1 VGRLKLAFVR
11 ALLVVNPTAT
21 TTTPRSREV
30 LKRALASELKVEV
43 VETSH
48 RGHAAALAV
57 RAMREGLDVVVALG
71 GDGTVNE
78 IVNGLLTDG
87 PHHELP
93 ALAVVPGGSTNVFAR
108 AIGLPTHPFDATGAI
123 LEALRAGRS
132 RRVGLGLADDRY
144 FTFNA
149 GLGFDADVV
158 RRIEKRR
165 KAGEQ
170 PSHARFVRAAIGHYF
185 TVDRRHPALTLERP
199 GEKPIDHLHFALVT
213 NTAPWSYL
221 GQRPVQPSPE
231 ASFDTG
237 LDVFAPR
244 SMGIALTLRYVR
256 RALMDAAPL
265 RSRRLLRVHDLADF
279 TLRASRPLALQVDG
293 DWLGERD
300 AVRFRSVPDVLR
312 VIV

>member
-1 VGRLKLAFVR
+1 M
-11 ALLVVNPTAT
+11 VNPAAT
-21 TTTPRSREV
+21 TTTARSREV

-43 VETSH
+43 AETSH

-78 IVNGLLTDG
+78 VVNGLLTDG
-87 PHHELP
+87 PRADLP

-132 RRVGLGLADDRY
+132 RRIGLGRADDRW

-149 GLGFDADVV
+149 GLGFDAEVV
-158 RRIEKRR
+158 HRIERR
-165 KAGEQ
+165 RRAGEQ
-170 PSHARFVRAAIGHYF
+170 TSHARFVRASLAHYF

-199 GEKPIDHLHFALVT
+199 GADPVPGLHFALVT

-221 GQRPVQPSPE
+221 GARPVQPSPE

-237 LDVFAPR
+237 LDVFAPK
-244 SMGIALTLRYVR
+244 SMGIVLTLRYVR
-256 RALMDAAPL
+256 RALLDSAPL
-265 RSRRLLRVHDLADF
+265 RSRRLLRVHDCSDF
-279 TLRASRPLALQVDG
+279 TLRASRPMALQVDG
-293 DWLGERD
+293 DWLGERET
-300 AVRFRSVPDVLR
+300 VRFRAVRDVLR

>member
-1 VGRLKLAFVR
+1 VR
-11 ALLVVNPTAT
+11 ALLVVNPKAT

-43 VETSH
+43 AETSH

-78 IVNGLLTDG
+78 VVNGLLTDG
-87 PHHELP
+87 PREDLP
-93 ALAVVPGGSTNVFAR
+93 ALAVVPGGSTNVFVR

-132 RRVGLGLADDRY
+132 RRIGLGLADDRY
-144 FTFNA
+144 FTVNA

-158 RRIEKRR
+158 RRIERR
-165 KAGEQ
+165 RRAGEP
-170 PSHARFVRAAIGHYF
+170 PSHARFVRAAVAHYL
-185 TVDRRHPALTLERP
+185 TGDRRHPALILERP
-199 GEKPIDHLHFALVT
+199 GEPPVDRLHFALVT

-221 GQRPVQPSPE
+221 GERPVQPSPE
-231 ASFDTG
+231 ASFETG
-237 LDVFAPR
+237 LDLFAPR
-244 SMGIALTLRYVR
+244 SMGIVLTLRYVR
-256 RALMDAAPL
+256 RALLGSPPL
-265 RSRRLLRVHDLADF
+265 RSRRLLRVHDLPDF

-300 AVRFRSVPDVLR
+300 SVRFRSVPDVLR

>member
-1 VGRLKLAFVR
+1 VTGVR
-11 ALLVVNPTAT
+11 ALLVVNPAAT
-21 TTTPRSREV
+21 TSTPRSREV
-30 LKRALASELKVEV
+30 LKRALGSEMKVEV
-43 VETSH
+43 AETSH

-78 IVNGLLTDG
+78 VVNGLLTDG
-87 PHHELP
+87 PKPDLP

-132 RRVGLGLADDRY
+132 RRIGLGLADDRY

-149 GLGFDADVV
+149 GLGFDAEVV
-158 RRIEKRR
+158 HRIEKRR
-165 KAGEQ
+165 RAGEQ
-170 PSHARFVRAAIGHYF
+170 TSHARFVRAALAHYL
-185 TVDRRHPALTLERP
+185 TADRRHPAITLERP
-199 GEKPIDHLHFALVT
+199 GEDPVDHLHFALVT

-221 GQRPVQPSPE
+221 GERPVQPSPE

-244 SMGIALTLRYVR
+244 SLGVLLTLRYVR
-256 RALMDAAPL
+256 RALLGSSPL
-265 RSRRLLRVHDLADF
+265 RSRRLLRLHDVAEF
-279 TLRASRPLALQVDG
+279 TLQASRPMALQLDG
-293 DWLGERD
+293 DWLGERES
-300 AVRFRSVPDVLR
+300 VRFRSVPDVLR

>member
-1 VGRLKLAFVR
+1 
-11 ALLVVNPTAT
+11 VVNPAAT
-21 TTTPRSREV
+21 TTTARSREV

-43 VETSH
+43 AETSH

-78 IVNGLLTDG
+78 VVNGLLTDG
-87 PHHELP
+87 PRADLP

-132 RRVGLGLADDRY
+132 RRIGLGRADDRW

-149 GLGFDADVV
+149 GLGFDAEVV
-158 RRIEKRR
+158 HRIERR
-165 KAGEQ
+165 RRAGEQ
-170 PSHARFVRAAIGHYF
+170 TSHARFVRASLAHYF

-199 GEKPIDHLHFALVT
+199 GADPVPGLHFALVT

-221 GQRPVQPSPE
+221 GARPVQPSPE

-237 LDVFAPR
+237 LDVFAPK
-244 SMGIALTLRYVR
+244 SMGIVLTLRYVR
-256 RALMDAAPL
+256 RALLDSAPL
-265 RSRRLLRVHDLADF
+265 RSRRLLRVHDCSDF
-279 TLRASRPLALQVDG
+279 TLRASRPMALQVDG
-293 DWLGERD
+293 DWLGERET
-300 AVRFRSVPDVLR
+300 VRFRAVRDVLR

>member
-1 VGRLKLAFVR
+1 VTCVR
-11 ALLVVNPTAT
+11 ALLVVNPAAT
-21 TTTPRSREV
+21 TSTPRGREV
-30 LKRALASELKVEV
+30 LKRALASEMKVDV
-43 VETSH
+43 AETSH

-78 IVNGLLTDG
+78 VVNGLLTDG
-87 PHHELP
+87 PKPDLP

-132 RRVGLGLADDRY
+132 RRIGLGLADDRY

-149 GLGFDADVV
+149 GLGFDAEVV
-158 RRIEKRR
+158 HRIEKRR
-165 KAGEQ
+165 RAGEQ
-170 PSHARFVRAAIGHYF
+170 TSHARFVRAALAHYL
-185 TVDRRHPALTLERP
+185 TADRRHPAITLERP
-199 GEKPIDHLHFALVT
+199 GEDPVDHLHFALVT

-221 GQRPVQPSPE
+221 GERPVQPSPE

-244 SMGIALTLRYVR
+244 SLGVLLTLRYVR
-256 RALMDAAPL
+256 RALLGSSPL
-265 RSRRLLRVHDLADF
+265 RSRRLLRLHDVAEF
-279 TLRASRPLALQVDG
+279 TLQASRPMALQLDG
-293 DWLGERD
+293 DWLGERE

>member
-1 VGRLKLAFVR
+1 MR
-11 ALLVVNPTAT
+11 ALLVVNPAAT
-21 TTTPRSREV
+21 TTTARSREV

-43 VETSH
+43 AETSH

-57 RAMREGLDVVVALG
+57 RAAREGLDVVVALG

-78 IVNGLLTDG
+78 VVNGLLTDG
-87 PHHELP
+87 PRPGLP

-108 AIGLPTHPFDATGAI
+108 ALGMPTHPFDATGVI
-123 LEALRAGRS
+123 LEALRAGRG
-132 RRVGLGLADDRY
+132 RRIGLGRADDRW

-158 RRIEKRR
+158 RRIERR
-165 KAGEQ
+165 RRAGEQ
-170 PSHARFVRAAIGHYF
+170 TSHAKFVRAALRHYL
-185 TVDRRHPALTLERP
+185 TVDRRHPAITVERP
-199 GEKPIDHLHFALVT
+199 GTEPVAGVHFALVT

-221 GQRPVQPSPE
+221 GSRPVQPSPE

-237 LDVFAPR
+237 LDLFAPR
-244 SMGIALTLRYVR
+244 SMGIALTLRYVL
-256 RALMDAAPL
+256 RALRDSAPV
-265 RSRRLLRVHDLADF
+265 RSRRLLRVHDAAEF
-279 TLRASRPLALQVDG
+279 TLRASRPMSLQVDG

-300 AVRFRSVPDVLR
+300 TVRFQAVPDVLR

>member
-1 VGRLKLAFVR
+1 VTCVR
-11 ALLVVNPTAT
+11 ARLVVNPAAT
-21 TTTPRSREV
+21 TSTPRSREV
-30 LKRALASELKVEV
+30 LKRALASEMRVDV
-43 VETSH
+43 AETSH

-78 IVNGLLTDG
+78 VVNGLLTDG
-87 PHHELP
+87 PKPDLP

-132 RRVGLGLADDRY
+132 RRIGLGLADDRY

-149 GLGFDADVV
+149 GLGFDAEVV
-158 RRIEKRR
+158 HRIEKRR
-165 KAGEQ
+165 RAGEQ
-170 PSHARFVRAAIGHYF
+170 TSHARFVRAALAHYL
-185 TVDRRHPALTLERP
+185 TADRRHPAITLERP
-199 GEKPIDHLHFALVT
+199 GEDPVDHLHFALVT

-221 GQRPVQPSPE
+221 GERPVQPSPE

-244 SMGIALTLRYVR
+244 SLGVLLTLRYVR
-256 RALMDAAPL
+256 RALLGSSPL
-265 RSRRLLRVHDLADF
+265 RSRRLLRLHDVAEF
-279 TLRASRPLALQVDG
+279 TLQASRPMALQLDG
-293 DWLGERD
+293 DWLGERES
-300 AVRFRSVPDVLR
+300 VRFRSVPDVLR

>member
-1 VGRLKLAFVR
+1 VR
-11 ALLVVNPTAT
+11 ALLVVNPAAT
-21 TTTPRSREV
+21 TTTKRGREV
-30 LKRALASELKVEV
+30 LTRALASELDVEV

-57 RAMREGLDVVVALG
+57 RAMREGLEAVVALG

-78 IVNGLLTDG
+78 VVNGLLTDG
-87 PHHELP
+87 PKPDLP
-93 ALAVVPGGSTNVFAR
+93 ALAVVPGGSTNVFVR
-108 AIGLPTHPFDATGAI
+108 ALGLPAHPFDATGAI

-132 RRVGLGLADDRY
+132 RRIGLGLADDRY

-165 KAGEQ
+165 RAGEQ
-170 PSHARFVRAAIGHYF
+170 PSHARFVRAALAHYF
-185 TVDRRHPALTLERP
+185 TADRRHPAITLERP
-199 GEKPIDHLHFALVT
+199 GHKPIQRLHFALVT

-221 GQRPVQPSPE
+221 GQREVQPSPE

-244 SMGIALTLRYVR
+244 SMGVLLTLRYVR
-256 RALMDAAPL
+256 RALLGPSPL
-265 RSRRLLRVHDLADF
+265 RSKRLVRLHDVPEF
-279 TLRASRPLALQVDG
+279 TLHASRPLAFQVDG
-293 DWLGERD
+293 DWLGEQES
-300 AVRFRSVPDVLR
+300 VRFRSVPNVLR
-312 VIV
+312 VII

>member
-1 VGRLKLAFVR
+1 VR
-11 ALLVVNPTAT
+11 ALLVVNPAAT

-43 VETSH
+43 AETSH

-78 IVNGLLTDG
+78 VVNGLLTDG
-87 PHHELP
+87 PREDLP
-93 ALAVVPGGSTNVFAR
+93 ALAVVPGGSTNVFVR
-108 AIGLPTHPFDATGAI
+108 AVGLPTHPFDATGAI

-132 RRVGLGLADDRY
+132 RRIGLGLADDRY
-144 FTFNA
+144 FTVNA

-165 KAGEQ
+165 RAGEP
-170 PSHARFVRAAIGHYF
+170 PSHARFVRAAVARYF
-185 TVDRRHPALTLERP
+185 TADRRHPALTLERP
-199 GEKPIDHLHFALVT
+199 GEPPVDRLHFALLT
-213 NTAPWSYL
+213 NAAPWSYL
-221 GQRPVQPSPE
+221 GERPVQPSPE
-231 ASFDTG
+231 ASFETG
-237 LDVFAPR
+237 LDLFAPR
-244 SMGIALTLRYVR
+244 SMGIVLTLRYVR
-256 RALMDAAPL
+256 RALLGSPPL
-265 RSRRLLRVHDLADF
+265 RSRRLLRVHDLAEF

-300 AVRFRSVPDVLR
+300 SVRFRSVPDVLR

>member
-1 VGRLKLAFVR
+1 VR

-30 LKRALASELKVEV
+30 LARALASELKVEV
-43 VETSH
+43 AETSH

-57 RAMREGLDVVVALG
+57 HAMREGVDVVVALG

-78 IVNGLLTDG
+78 VVNGLLTDG
-87 PHHELP
+87 PRDDLP
-93 ALAVVPGGSTNVFAR
+93 ALAVVPGGSTNVFVR
-108 AIGLPTHPFDATGAI
+108 ALGLPTHPFDATGAI

-132 RRVGLGLADDRY
+132 RRIGLGLADDRY

-170 PSHARFVRAAIGHYF
+170 PSHARFVRAALARYF
-185 TVDRRHPALTLERP
+185 TGERRHPALTLERP
-199 GEKPIDHLHFALVT
+199 GEEPVGHLHFALVT

-221 GQRPVQPSPE
+221 GDRPIQPSPE
-231 ASFDTG
+231 ASFETG
-237 LDVFAPR
+237 LDLFAPR
-244 SMGIALTLRYVR
+244 SMGIVLTLRYVR
-256 RALMDAAPL
+256 RALLDSAPL
-265 RSRRLLRVHDLADF
+265 RSRRLLRVHDLAEF
-279 TLRASRPLALQVDG
+279 TLRASRPMALQLDG
-293 DWLGERD
+293 DWLGEREM
-300 AVRFRSVPDVLR
+300 VRFRSVPDVLR
-312 VIV
+312 VIA

>member
-1 VGRLKLAFVR
+1 VR
-11 ALLVVNPTAT
+11 ALLVVNPKAT

-78 IVNGLLTDG
+78 VVNGLLTDG
-87 PHHELP
+87 PQDDLP
-93 ALAVVPGGSTNVFAR
+93 ALAVVPGGSTNVFVR
-108 AIGLPTHPFDATGAI
+108 AVGLPTHPFDATGAI
-123 LEALRAGRS
+123 LEALRAGRT
-132 RRVGLGLADDRY
+132 RRIGLGLADDRY

-165 KAGEQ
+165 RAGDP
-170 PSHARFVRAAIGHYF
+170 PSHARFVRAALTHYA
-185 TVDRRHPALTLERP
+185 TVDRRHPAITLERP
-199 GEKPIDHLHFALVT
+199 GQKPVDHLHFALVT
-213 NTAPWSYL
+213 NTAPWTYL
-221 GQRPVQPSPE
+221 GERPVQPSPE
-231 ASFDTG
+231 ASFDAG
-237 LDVFAPR
+237 LDLFAPR
-244 SMGIALTLRYVR
+244 SMGILLTLRYVR
-256 RALMDAAPL
+256 RALLGSSPP
-265 RSRRLLRVHDLADF
+265 RSRRLLRVHDLAEF

-293 DWLGERD
+293 DWLGERES
-300 AVRFRSVPDVLR
+300 VRFRSVPDVLR

>member
-1 VGRLKLAFVR
+1 VTCVR
-11 ALLVVNPTAT
+11 ALLVVNPAAT
-21 TTTPRSREV
+21 TSTPRGREV
-30 LKRALASELKVEV
+30 LKRALASEMKVDV
-43 VETSH
+43 AETSH

-78 IVNGLLTDG
+78 VVNGLLTDG
-87 PHHELP
+87 PKPDLP

-123 LEALRAGRS
+123 LEALRAGRN
-132 RRVGLGLADDRY
+132 RRIGLGLADDRY

-149 GLGFDADVV
+149 GLGFDAEVV
-158 RRIEKRR
+158 HRIEKRR
-165 KAGEQ
+165 RAGEQ
-170 PSHARFVRAAIGHYF
+170 TSHARFVRAALAHYL
-185 TVDRRHPALTLERP
+185 TADRRHPAITLERP
-199 GEKPIDHLHFALVT
+199 GEDPVDHLHFALVT

-221 GQRPVQPSPE
+221 GERPVQPSPE

-244 SMGIALTLRYVR
+244 SLGVLLTLRYVR
-256 RALMDAAPL
+256 RALLGSSPL
-265 RSRRLLRVHDLADF
+265 RSRRLLRLHDVAEF
-279 TLRASRPLALQVDG
+279 TLRASRPMALQLDG
-293 DWLGERD
+293 DWLGERE
-300 AVRFRSVPDVLR
+300 AVQFRSVPDVLR

>member
-1 VGRLKLAFVR
+1 VR
-11 ALLVVNPTAT
+11 ALLVVNPAAT
-21 TTTPRSREV
+21 NTTPRSREV
-30 LKRALASELKVEV
+30 LKRALASEIKVEV

-57 RAMREGLDVVVALG
+57 RAMREGLEAVVALG

-78 IVNGLLTDG
+78 VVNGLLTDG
-87 PHHELP
+87 PKADLP

-108 AIGLPTHPFDATGAI
+108 ALGLPTHPFDATGAI
-123 LEALRAGRS
+123 LEALRAGRT
-132 RRVGLGLADDRY
+132 RRIGLGLADDRY

-165 KAGEQ
+165 RAGEQ
-170 PSHARFVRAAIGHYF
+170 PSHARFVRAALAHYV
-185 TVDRRHPALTLERP
+185 TGDRRHPAITLERP
-199 GEKPIDHLHFALVT
+199 GEEPIDHLHFALVT

-221 GQRPVQPSPE
+221 GERPVQPSPE

-244 SMGIALTLRYVR
+244 SMGIVLTLRYVR
-256 RALMDAAPL
+256 RALLDATPV
-265 RSRRLLRVHDLADF
+265 RSRRLLRVHDAAEF
-279 TLRASRPLALQVDG
+279 TLHASRPLALQVDG
-293 DWLGERD
+293 DWLGDRES
-300 AVRFRSVPDVLR
+300 VRFESVPDVLR